1 VVDRPA
7 ERPCQ
12 RRRATRC
19 SVGCSINMRLTAKE
33 HLATGDK
40 QNSECV
46 LDQYEADRNEQL
58 AARVECQE
66 MVSLV

>member
-1 VVDRPA
+1 
-7 ERPCQ
+7 
-12 RRRATRC
+12 
-19 SVGCSINMRLTAKE
+19 MRLTAKE